1 MSKAL
6 LWIRNSSPT
15 TDLVSLATLASE
27 TITGSLLDDHYL
39 IDEHF
44 QAPAIEE
51 GHLGPQ

>member
-6 LWIRNSSPT
+6 LRIRNPSPIT
-15 TDLVSLATLASE
+15 NLVSLATLASE
-27 TITGSLLDDHYL
+27 TIAGSLLDDHYL

-44 QAPAIEE
+44 QAPAVEE